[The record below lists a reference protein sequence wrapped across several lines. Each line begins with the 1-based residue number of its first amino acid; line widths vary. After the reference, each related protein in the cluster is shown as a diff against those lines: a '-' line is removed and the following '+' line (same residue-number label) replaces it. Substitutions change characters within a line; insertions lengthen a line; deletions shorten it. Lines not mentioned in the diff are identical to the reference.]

1 MLNSFVVIS
10 ALTGMTAAQSSV
22 VSSLFLPGFDS
33 QSLVASIVTAGPKMM
48 EFFVECAPGVD
59 ANDCGAGPGVS
70 VTMQPG
76 TYELGINDPPAFTMS
91 ERCVIEQQKAVCTMS
106 ALGSEANDPGVET
119 TTMEDITTADFFMPV
134 TITAGFDVLAAATAT
149 DAESTGGSTATPAQS
164 ADDSP
169 VTPGPV
175 GTETSAS
182 TQETSVSTGVA
193 PRITRDAI
201 VGGAAAL
208 VGAAFAL

>member
-1 MLNSFVVIS
+1 MLSSLVVIS
-10 ALTGMTAAQSSV
+10 ALMGMTVAQSSV

-33 QSLVASIVTAGPKMM
+33 QSLVASIVTAGPRMM

-59 ANDCGAGPGVS
+59 ANDCGAGPRVS

-76 TYELGINDPPAFTMS
+76 TYELGINNPPAFTMS

-149 DAESTGGSTATPAQS
+149 DAGATGGSTTSPARS
-164 ADDSP
+164 TEDSP
-169 VTPGPV
+169 VTSGPV

-182 TQETSVSTGVA
+182 TEETSVSTGAA

>member
-1 MLNSFVVIS
+1 MLNSLVVIF

-33 QSLVASIVTAGPKMM
+33 QSLVASIVTAGPRMM

-59 ANDCGAGPGVS
+59 ANDCGVGPGVS

-106 ALGSEANDPGVET
+106 ALGSEANDPSVET

-134 TITAGFDVLAAATAT
+134 TITAGFDMLAEA
-149 DAESTGGSTATPAQS
+149 TGGSTATPAQS
-164 ADDSP
+164 TDDSP

-175 GTETSAS
+175 GAESSAS
-182 TQETSVSTGVA
+182 TRESSVSTGAA
-193 PRITRDAI
+193 PCITRDAI
-201 VGGAAAL
+201 VAGAAAL
-208 VGAAFAL
+208 AGAVFAL